1 MNKLFAPFITFAV
14 IASLWWGLAVPAHAQ
29 EELVSDTMLMFVGE
43 ELYTV
48 SAASRREESVRSAPA
63 AVTVLG
69 RKELQRYRTLAD
81 AVRSVPGFYVE
92 DNGIKEQLYLRGVVD
107 SFLVLI
113 DGVPMANDSS
123 NVDYPRGLDLSL
135 DYVKQIEIV
144 RTPGSAL
151 WGADA
156 FSGVINVVTREG
168 KDIDGTI
175 LKAEVGSF
183 DTQTGNVLA
192 GYSEG
197 AIDFVAFAS
206 YTESQGFEPD
216 DSRSRQDDIFREL
229 YGKLTIGDTLTVSGR
244 YSNYN
249 NYFTNNTLQNHDGQD
264 NTPFSFLQATYTDEW
279 WYNVQADIK
288 AYVQYFE
295 NYQKEN
301 YLTDDIQSLP
311 FLSLFESELDQ
322 DNWRYG
328 FDAKFDTTILDNH
341 IVSLGF
347 SWEYD
352 DASSTTFDIWADTTA
367 FIYKG
372 KVSIYPGFDSYR
384 LGCFLQDTY
393 KISDTIELTGGV
405 RLDKHED
412 FHRKISPRFSLVW
425 LPYEYLDVK
434 LFYGQAYRTPDLYA
448 LALDSGVDPEKI
460 TSYEGEIS
468 FRLHRGLVIKGS
480 YFYNVLEDL
489 LENVTQGQE
498 RQSGREV
505 EQGTEFS
512 IQAQPY
518 EGLALYANH
527 TFLFGERQRKDPS
540 TLSLRFET
548 DDGRIAYNRRFVY
561 HFAPDHVVNLGASYT
576 WRKNYT
582 ANVEVHYT
590 DTRDIAQ
597 DFYGANRGSLP
608 PYWTTDVNLFAKKL
622 LDDKLDLSLKTRNI
636 FNQRFKHRGNFELLE
651 SGGRSWYLSAQWKF

>member
-156 FSGVINVVTREG
+156 FSGVINVVTRKG